1 MLDAFT
7 TRAFGDSSLIFVTDY
22 HPLSKTLVDAHF
34 PTANRFGGR
43 STAPVAEAVLWSYI
57 VQIASALKS
66 IHGANLA
73 ARCLE
78 PSKVLL
84 TGKNRIRLSACAVL
98 DVVQYDAQRPLQ
110 DLQKEDLQNFGK
122 MILALANLS
131 VPSQQNMKVAIEQLS
146 RTYSD
151 ELKDTITWLISPP
164 VSPAT
169 KTVDEFLRNISSHVV
184 ASLDS
189 SLHESDRLTSELS
202 RELENGRLARLL
214 MKLGTINERQEYEGD
229 RNWSENGERYML
241 KLFRDYVFHQVD
253 AAGNP
258 VLDIGHMV
266 RCLNKLDVGVDEKIL
281 LTSRDD
287 QTNFVVSYKE
297 LKKQVAA
304 AFNDLMKP
312 SASKPARAF

>member
-1 MLDAFT
+1 MLW
-7 TRAFGDSSLIFVTDY
+7 G
-22 HPLSKTLVDAHF
+22 
-34 PTANRFGGR
+34 
-43 STAPVAEAVLWSYI
+43 YI

-66 IHGANLA
+66 IHAAGLA

-98 DVVQYDAQRPLQ
+98 DVLQYDNQLSLSELQNRDLQ
-110 DLQKEDLQNFGK
+110 DFGRLVLG
-122 MILALANLS
+122 LATLNNT
-131 VPSQQNMKVAIEQLS
+131 SQQNMKHGMEHVMNRGYSADILDSLSWLLTPAVAQDV
-146 RTYSD
+146 RTID
-151 ELKDTITWLISPP
+151 
-164 VSPAT
+164 V
-169 KTVDEFLRNISSHVV
+169 FLRRISSHVV

-189 SLHESDRLTSELS
+189 AFHEADTLTSELS

-229 RNWSENGERYML
+229 RSWSEHGERYML

-258 VLDIGHMV
+258 VLDIGHMI
-266 RCLNKLDVGVDEKIL
+266 RCLNKLDVGVDEKVL

-287 QTNFVVSYKE
+287 QTIFVVSYRE

-304 AFNDLMKP
+304 AFADLMKP
-312 SASKPARAF
+312 VGTKSSRAF